1 MPPEDEQSV
10 EGSNVV
16 FTCFAIAEPIHSVYW
31 YFTDVTTSDTV
42 LITSTTTSVDN
53 NKYTL
58 DLNTA
63 SDSYGLL
70 NISNV
75 TYGDRGTYSCNVSN
89 IHGYATGSATLAVQ
103 GVTIL
108 YLHTCCYIN
117 SYFTDKHIVPPMIH
131 SISLQFRPSSC
142 LHHLNKMYLSTAVNP

>member
-16 FTCFAIAEPIHSVYW
+16 FTCFAIAEPIHSVSW

-42 LITSTTTSVDN
+42 LIASTTTSVDN

-70 NISNV
+70 TISNV
-75 TYGDRGTYSCNVSN
+75 TYGDRGTYLCNVSN

-108 YLHTCCYIN
+108 YIHTCCYIN
-117 SYFTDKHIVPPMIH
+117 SYFHSFVDKHIVPP
-131 SISLQFRPSSC
+131 
-142 LHHLNKMYLSTAVNP
+142 YYV